1 MFRKPGIE
9 ASFPAFGPPA
19 VVVLGTALATG
30 RISTE
35 WVLTVLHEHLH
46 QLQYAAPDYYEETEA
61 LDLADADDTGMWMLG
76 FSVSVSEDAT
86 IGREF
91 AELALA
97 LRSALVDESDS
108 DALEEPWILLR
119 RLLGRL
125 ELADARYVSF
135 QLWQEGIGRYVEMK
149 AARFG
154 SGVRTQCGICSASR
168 SSWVGRGLPKRTA
181 AHPSRAR
188 EWHTGRKPTRFLLFV
203 GRRARSPAGWSESRM
218 EGAIPDGEVRAPPVR
233 GPWDKASE
241 LRVMGDTDR
250 LSAGQG

>member
-1 MFRKPGIE
+1 VFRKPGIE

-61 LDLADADDTGMWMLG
+61 LDLADADDTGMWMLNYP
-76 FSVSVSEDAT
+76 FPYEDAT

-149 AARFG
+149 AAQVAAAEFEPSAEFAVLPDAVGWAEAYRNERQRILRELE
-154 SGVRTQCGICSASR
+154 SGTLV
-168 SSWVGRGLPKRTA
+168 
-181 AHPSRAR
+181 
-188 EWHTGRKPTRFLLFV
+188 
-203 GRRARSPAGWSESRM
+203 ESRRVFFYSL
-218 EGAIPDGEVRAPPVR
+218 GAALGA
-233 GPWDKASE
+233 
-241 LRVMGDTDR
+241 LLDR
-250 LSAGQG
+250 QSPGWKERYLTEKFALHQFADHGTKPAN